1 MVDQCYIVRF
11 EKRSREFW
19 SLARLTIQLGSRRE
33 TDCPQ
38 FLRGTRCARLE
49 SMVRIP
55 EAGRSM
61 PEQVEASRRGGGGPN
76 QF

>member
-38 FLRGTRCARLE
+38 FFTRDKVCSPGVNGADT
-49 SMVRIP
+49 
-55 EAGRSM
+55 RSRSIY
-61 PEQVEASRRGGGGPN
+61 A
-76 QF
+76 

>member
-33 TDCPQ
+33 TDCTQ
-38 FLRGTRCARLE
+38 FFTRYNVCSRGVNGADTR
-49 SMVRIP
+49 S
-55 EAGRSM
+55 RSIY
-61 PEQVEASRRGGGGPN
+61 A
-76 QF
+76 